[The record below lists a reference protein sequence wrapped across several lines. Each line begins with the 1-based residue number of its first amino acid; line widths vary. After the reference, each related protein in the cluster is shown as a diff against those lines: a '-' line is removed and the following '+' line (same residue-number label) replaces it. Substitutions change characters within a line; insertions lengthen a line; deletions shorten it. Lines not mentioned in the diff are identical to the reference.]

1 MKTKEESVVF
11 LLSVMVM
18 RYVFSSNQKKDFD
31 THYST
36 YGGTAKTTL
45 TKTN

>member
-31 THYST
+31 THFS